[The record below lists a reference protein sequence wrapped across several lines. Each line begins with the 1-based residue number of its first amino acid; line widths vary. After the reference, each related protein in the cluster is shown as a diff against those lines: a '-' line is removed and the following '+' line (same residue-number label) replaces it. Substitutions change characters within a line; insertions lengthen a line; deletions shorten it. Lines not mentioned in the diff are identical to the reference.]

1 MARSFSERWGTLAA
15 IAGLALTGASS
26 RAQEVAPTNA
36 PPIFQ
41 EFTRPIAER
50 VDDLVR
56 RLTLEEKAALM
67 GVEAPAIPR
76 LGIPAYSWR
85 NEGNRG
91 ICRSGRATVFPQAI
105 ALAAMWNTDLLHQVA
120 VATSDEARIKHREA
134 PTQTYH
140 GLTYWAPVTDLVRD
154 PRWGRAQDTYG
165 EDPYLVSRCA
175 LAYVRGLQGADPV
188 YLKIAATP
196 KHFAVYGQE
205 TDRTS
210 VNLEVS
216 EKALREYYLAPFHA
230 ALVEGKAGSVMT
242 AFPGVNGAPCAA
254 NPRLV
259 REILRGEW
267 GFGGPAV
274 TDLHAVSHLHERFK
288 LVATPAEAVALAV
301 QAGLDILGTSGPTLT
316 KPLLAAVRNGLL
328 REEQLDASLRRS
340 LTLRFR
346 LGMFDPPER
355 VPWNQIPA
363 SRLGSEAHVR
373 LAWEAARQCLVL
385 LKNAPVAG
393 RADPA
398 PLLPLDARRL
408 ESLAVVGPY
417 ADRLELGHVASEVTA
432 APPVTL
438 WQGIQRRVGG
448 RVTLRTAPWPWP
460 EAKPPKRGGNAS
472 PDPARQKAA
481 IEAALT
487 AASRSDVVIAAVGN
501 GRKQE
506 WEGRDRINLDLP
518 REHQEFLEK
527 LFEANRAV
535 VVILFNGGPLAVNWA
550 QKTVPA
556 ILEAWYPGEQGGHAL
571 AEALFGDVNPAGRM
585 PVTAFSSVEQLPPL
599 RDCEVR
605 RGRTY
610 LWFTGDPLYPFGH
623 GLSYTRFAYGALR
636 LSRAVAHPG
645 ESLEVEL
652 EITNAGARDGDEV
665 VQLYVRGPGAGDT
678 SPIRQLRGFQR
689 LAVPAGM
696 TRRVAFSL
704 AVNDL
709 ALWDDAKGG
718 WDVPRGRYEIQVG
731 ASSADLR
738 QRADVRIE

>member
-1 MARSFSERWGTLAA
+1 MARLLSEWWGILAA
-15 IAGLALTGASS
+15 LASLAPTCATA
-26 RAQEVAPTNA
+26 RAQAVAPTNP

-41 EFTRPIAER
+41 DWTRSVAER
-50 VDDLVR
+50 VNDLVG

-76 LGIPAYSWR
+76 LGIPASSWR

-105 ALAAMWNTDLLHQVA
+105 ALAAMWNTELLHRVA

-134 PTQTYH
+134 PTRTYH
-140 GLTYWAPVTDLVRD
+140 GLTYWAPVSDLVRD

-165 EDPYLVSRCA
+165 EDPFLVSRCA
-175 LAYVRGLQGADPV
+175 VAYVRGLQGDDPV

-205 TDRTS
+205 TDRAS

-216 EKALREYYLAPFHA
+216 EKALWEYYLAPFHA

-267 GFGGPAV
+267 GFTGPAV
-274 TDLHAVSHLHERFK
+274 TDLNAVSHLHERFK
-288 LVATPAEAVALAV
+288 LAATPEEAVARAV
-301 QAGLDILGTSGPTLT
+301 QAGLDILGTSGPRLT
-316 KPLLAAVRNGLL
+316 KPLLAAVNNGLL
-328 REEQLDASLRRS
+328 REEQLDESLKRS
-340 LTLRFR
+340 LALRFR

-355 VPWNQIPA
+355 VPWNQIPE
-363 SRLGSEAHVR
+363 SRLGCEEHVR
-373 LAWEAARQCLVL
+373 LARETARQGLVL

-417 ADRLELGHVASEVTA
+417 ADRVELGHVASEVTA
-432 APPVTL
+432 EPPVTL
-438 WQGIQRRVGG
+438 WRGIRTRVG
-448 RVTLRTAPWPWP
+448 RRMTLRTAAWPWP
-460 EAKPPKRGGNAS
+460 ETKSKKKRTEE
-472 PDPARQKAA
+472 PIDPSKQKAA
-481 IEAALT
+481 IEAALA

-501 GRKQE
+501 GMRQE
-506 WEGRDRINLDLP
+506 WEGRDRISLDLP
-518 REHQEFLEK
+518 REQQEFLEK

-535 VVILFNGGPLAVNWA
+535 VVVLFNGGPLAVNWA
-550 QKTVPA
+550 QKNVPA

-571 AEALFGDVNPAGRM
+571 AETLFGDVSPAGRM
-585 PVTAFSSVEQLPPL
+585 PMTSFSSVEQLPPL
-599 RDCEVR
+599 NDCEVR

-610 LWFTGDPLYPFGH
+610 LWFTGEPLYPFGH
-623 GLSYTRFAYGALR
+623 GLSYTRFEYGELR
-636 LSRAVAHPG
+636 LSRTAAHPG

-678 SPIRQLRGFQR
+678 SPLRQLRGFQR
-689 LAVPAGM
+689 LAVPSGM

-718 WDVPRGRYEIQVG
+718 WGVPRGRYEIQVG

-738 QRADVRIE
+738 QRANFRIE